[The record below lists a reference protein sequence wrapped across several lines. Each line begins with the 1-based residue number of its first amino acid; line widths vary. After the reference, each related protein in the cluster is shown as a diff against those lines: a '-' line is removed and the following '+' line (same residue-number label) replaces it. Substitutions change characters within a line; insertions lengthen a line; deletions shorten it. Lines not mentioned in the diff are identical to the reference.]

1 MLRRAPADAGL
12 RVLGDGARLPLADGS
27 LDAVVLINAFLFPR
41 EVHRLLGPRGVVVWV
56 NSSGTETPIHLP
68 AEDVATALPGG
79 WTGVTSEAGPG
90 TRSVMT
96 GEVCYTARRL
106 RGRHH
111 NAQHLA

>member
-79 WTGVTSEAGPG
+79 WTGVKSEAGAG
-90 TRSVMT
+90 TWCVMT
-96 GEVCYTARRL
+96 REVCSTERRL
-106 RGRHH
+106 GGRHPP
-111 NAQHLA
+111 QV